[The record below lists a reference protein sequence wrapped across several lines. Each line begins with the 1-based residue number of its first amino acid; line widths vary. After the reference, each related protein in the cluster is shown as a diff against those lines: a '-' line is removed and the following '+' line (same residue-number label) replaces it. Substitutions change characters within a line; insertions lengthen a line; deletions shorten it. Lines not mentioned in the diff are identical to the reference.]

1 MATNARMRGT
11 GIAAVVGLAAVG
23 WGAVSAPP
31 AAARGYAQV
40 SLVADTPGM
49 AAHTDPHLL
58 NAWGM
63 TFDAAQQGPLTVA
76 DNHAGVVTAY
86 DPTGQ
91 TVGSPVA
98 IPKAAVS
105 DMASPTGLVFNGTA
119 DFHGDM
125 FISVSEDGIIGGWR
139 SGAPAVAEV
148 DNSGAVAIYKGVALG
163 RSSMG
168 NLLYAANFHA
178 GTVDVFDKDFHPATL
193 PGHFTDPKAPAG
205 FAPFGIHDIH
215 GRVYVTFAMQDA
227 NREDDVKGDGHG
239 FVDVFDTE
247 GRLIRRFASGTAAGG
262 KLTVLNSPWGMA
274 LAPKGFG
281 RFSRVLLVGNFGS
294 GQIAAFDRRG
304 HLRGLIKDP
313 AGNAITI
320 DGLWEILFGGGGSA
334 GDPHKLYFT
343 SGPDDENHGL
353 FGSLEVARGRR

>member
-1 MATNARMRGT
+1 MRRSGMATNARMRGT

-23 WGAVSAPP
+23 WGAASAPP
-31 AAARGYAQV
+31 AAARGCPQV

-49 AAHTDPHLL
+49 AAPTDPH
-58 NAWGM
+58 
-63 TFDAAQQGPLTVA
+63 
-76 DNHAGVVTAY
+76 
-86 DPTGQ
+86 
-91 TVGSPVA
+91 
-98 IPKAAVS
+98 
-105 DMASPTGLVFNGTA
+105 
-119 DFHGDM
+119 
-125 FISVSEDGIIGGWR
+125 
-139 SGAPAVAEV
+139 
-148 DNSGAVAIYKGVALG
+148 
-163 RSSMG
+163 
-168 NLLYAANFHA
+168 LLYAANFHA
-178 GTVDVFDKDFHPATL
+178 GAVDVFDKDFHPATL
-193 PGHFTDPKAPAG
+193 PGHFMDPKAPAG
-205 FAPFGIHDIH
+205 FAPFGIHNIH

-274 LAPKGFG
+274 LAPKGFA

-334 GDPHKLYFT
+334 GDPHELYFT